1 MQCVVFEVN
10 CVIFAEIG
18 CPVPDP
24 LSCSTRNASPGG
36 VPFSLSLLL
45 RNPLHSAQPASRVI
59 ALLKG
64 IPSHLDVQTKSVEL
78 EGKKK
83 KKDLELGATNLT

>member
-1 MQCVVFEVN
+1 M
-10 CVIFAEIG
+10 IFAEIG

-36 VPFSLSLLL
+36 VPFSLSLL
-45 RNPLHSAQPASRVI
+45 RNTLHSAQPASRVI

-64 IPSHLDVQTKSVEL
+64 IPSHLDVQKKSVEL
-78 EGKKK
+78 EEKKK
-83 KKDLELGATNLT
+83 KRDLELGATNLS